1 MNTNIILIA
10 QNEIFNIVTEL
21 MKSYAMTE
29 ADMVITLQ
37 FVQSK
42 MTQMALTRN
51 AYLENKSIE
60 KTEEAESN
68 ETSS

>member
-60 KTEEAESN
+60 KTEETESN